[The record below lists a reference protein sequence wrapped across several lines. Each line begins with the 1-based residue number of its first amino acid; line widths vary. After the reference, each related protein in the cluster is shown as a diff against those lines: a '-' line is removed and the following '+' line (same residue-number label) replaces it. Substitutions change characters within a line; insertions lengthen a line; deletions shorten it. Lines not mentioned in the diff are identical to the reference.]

1 MKPNLEFDKC
11 NSAMDTIL
19 KADPK
24 AVKEAMEAE
33 KEANAKTSQRVH
45 PRGIRRAKAAITKTD
60 FVSRP
65 LRAIH

>member
-1 MKPNLEFDKC
+1 MKPNLEFDKF

-33 KEANAKTSQRVH
+33 KEANAKLHNESIRAESGGRKRPSRKQTS
-45 PRGIRRAKAAITKTD
+45 
-60 FVSRP
+60 
-65 LRAIH
+65 